1 MIRCQ
6 SYSTVRFLSQRV
18 TKTFQ
23 KTKRRR
29 KKQMRVKTTLCLFV
43 ALLTLLTLTA
53 FSPPAA
59 QAASATTFDRLT
71 IYEITTLDP
80 ATIDVGQLAISDAN
94 FRLVTSRGAP
104 VTAMKRDQYKGLN
117 FRNFGAVYDRID
129 QATVPNV
136 TPYISTSAATA
147 RTSFAGA
154 YPVDNRR
161 TRTLRV

>member
-1 MIRCQ
+1 
-6 SYSTVRFLSQRV
+6 
-18 TKTFQ
+18 
-23 KTKRRR
+23 
-29 KKQMRVKTTLCLFV
+29 MRVKTTLCLFV

-59 QAASATTFDRLT
+59 QAASATTFDKFV
-71 IYEITTLDP
+71 YEFATFDP
-80 ATIDVGQLAISDAN
+80 ATADVGQPAIGDAN
-94 FRLVTSRGAP
+94 FRLATSRGAP